1 MAGHSGT
8 GSSASQQGSLNQL
21 QTNVIKTMIL
31 VSAFFAVA
39 WLPSNIV
46 YLISHLVFDLA
57 LSHTANY
64 VGTFLGF
71 FYISA
76 NPFIYAFKFNPVRC
90 VLVGLIPWKKPAQ
103 SSEGVEMHG

>member
-8 GSSASQQGSLNQL
+8 GSSASQQGSSNQI
-21 QTNVIKTMIL
+21 QTNVIKTMVL

-39 WLPSNIV
+39 WLPSNFV
-46 YLISHLVFDLA
+46 FLFSHLVFDN
-57 LSHTANY
+57 SIHTANI

-76 NPFIYAFKFNPVRC
+76 NPFIYAVKFNPVRR
-90 VLVGLIPWKKPAQ
+90 VLVGLLPWKSQ
-103 SSEGVEMHG
+103 EVGESVEMPG